1 VPRFQNERLP
11 DPIPN
16 INWIKGGSMSNNQT
30 LEKGKLYAT
39 GFVLGLIAAPIIA
52 FSAGWVTTSGARSAA
67 VENARVE
74 TLAGVCADTV
84 QRSYAS
90 QSMDLA
96 TLKGYDN
103 RAARDDV
110 VTKTVANIQVP
121 DSLANRITAGCSKS
135 LA

>member
-1 VPRFQNERLP
+1 VPRFQNEWLP

-110 VTKTVANIQVP
+110 VTKTVANIHVP
-121 DSLANRITAGCSKS
+121 DSLANKITAGCSKS